1 MIDFLNLKNLNARY
15 SEELVRAAERVIDS
29 GWYVQGAECSNFEDE
44 FRSYCGVDFAIGVGN
59 GLDAL
64 TLILRAYKEL
74 GKLNEGDEIIVPANT
89 YIASVLAITE
99 NNLVPVLVEPII
111 ATYNVDPQKV
121 LAAVTSKTKAILAVH
136 LYGQVAD
143 MTTITAIAE
152 DSGLLVIEDA
162 AQAHGAR
169 LEGHKAGSL
178 GDAAGFSFYPGKNL
192 GGLGDG
198 GAVTTDNHE
207 LATVIRALGNYG
219 SLAKYK
225 HAYRGV
231 NSRLDEIQAAFLRVK
246 LRYLDQDIALRRDVA
261 ARYQEGISNDLITL
275 PLGKNCG
282 EVCRIENHVWHL
294 FVIRTRERD
303 ALRRFLQSHG
313 IATLVHYPIP
323 IHYQGA
329 YNKEL
334 SLHLPISEMLS
345 REVLSLPLSPYMT
358 NAQVQKAIN
367 VVNAFDGSS

>member
-29 GWYVQGAECSNFEDE
+29 CWYVQGAECSNFEDE

-59 GLDAL
+59 GFDAL

-99 NNLVPVLVEPII
+99 NKLVPVLVEPTI
-111 ATYNVDPQKV
+111 ATYNLDPQKV
-121 LAAVTSKTKAILAVH
+121 LSAVTSKTKAILAVH
-136 LYGQVAD
+136 LYGQIAD
-143 MTTITAIAE
+143 MKTITAIAE

-169 LEGHKAGSL
+169 LEGRKAGSL

-198 GAVTTDNHE
+198 GAVTTDDHE

-219 SLAKYK
+219 SLAKYE
-225 HAYRGV
+225 HTYRGV

-246 LRYLDQDIALRRDVA
+246 LRYLEQDIALRRDVA
-261 ARYQEGISNDLITL
+261 AQYQEEIRNDLITL
-275 PLGKNCG
+275 PFEENCRS
-282 EVCRIENHVWHL
+282 VCQMENHVWHL
-294 FVIRTRERD
+294 FVVRTRERD
-303 ALRRFLQSHG
+303 ALRQFLESHG
-313 IATLVHYPIP
+313 VATLVHYPIP
-323 IHYQGA
+323 IHHQGA

-358 NAQVQKAIN
+358 DAQVQKVIN
-367 VVNAFDGSS
+367 GVNAFDGSS